1 MCWMKLCWTKCVGCN
16 FVKIIENKLHQMCF
30 CTFLCF
36 NFHLHF
42 FLSFFLIS
50 FIIFHHSYIG
60 FFLSYSFSSF
70 ITDTY
75 FIIIIIFYFFS
86 TSFFLQSKE
95 NSECFKQ
102 FLLQIWRFWLQTI
115 SFWYINFILNNA
127 LMNEDLKYY
136 LFTI

>member
-1 MCWMKLCWTKCVGCN
+1 M
-16 FVKIIENKLHQMCF
+16 KIIENKLHQMCF

-70 ITDTY
+70 NGH
-75 FIIIIIFYFFS
+75 IFYNYNILLFFN
-86 TSFFLQSKE
+86 FF
-95 NSECFKQ
+95 F
-102 FLLQIWRFWLQTI
+102 
-115 SFWYINFILNNA
+115 
-127 LMNEDLKYY
+127 
-136 LFTI
+136 FTIERELRMFQTVSSSNLKVLITNDFF

>member
-70 ITDTY
+70 NGH
-75 FIIIIIFYFFS
+75 IFYNYNILLFFN
-86 TSFFLQSKE
+86 FFFFTIERELRM
-95 NSECFKQ
+95 F
-102 FLLQIWRFWLQTI
+102 QTVSSSNLKVLI
-115 SFWYINFILNNA
+115 TNDFFWYINFILNNA
-127 LMNEDLKYY
+127 LMNEDLKDD